1 MKPPKMTDQTIN
13 TPTSWMYLPPELR
26 LMILKKL
33 SYLIYW
39 SKEGDA
45 QEQRRE
51 KCSYAAVSREWQ
63 EFFERW
69 TFRHL
74 TLHQSDLAELGK
86 IIQDNSNRQMSVQ
99 FICLR
104 IELPKYGCKKCK
116 KGESPIEVRTNQRL
130 FTTAVYDLFFIL
142 SQWEEQCDVTL
153 EISVHSPSD
162 ALHYC
167 QELKDRIHRKATM
180 TQRYSKS
187 RTRRKATHGWR
198 RGIQIDSPPD
208 GAKLRVFGHPKG
220 LGFDLRT
227 SVARKLGTLPEVKVV
242 TCLLIRRQFYRHFSV
257 PKALGPMMK
266 SLSRLE
272 HLSYEPWQGI
282 DTNKLAGRQIRD
294 EEHTRL
300 FLDVIQHHETLHSV
314 SMFESFNP
322 AMHTRGKRQAYPA
335 LGQSVAKVS
344 QNLKN
349 LAAIFNVDAKDFFYA
364 FFPSKNPELPP
375 SMSWSNLR
383 HLNLCSELLV
393 PAHYNELIRVAAA
406 AALQMPKLGCMELWN
421 SGPHLM
427 SCIFRYC
434 KLRHGKRFIQLL
446 NTWGGKLDKEA
457 IACWREVA
465 DRVADCELDAQSL
478 YLDVNVFNN
487 YASVLQYLH
496 GRAGLL
502 SKTSLWDVA
511 VGL

>member
-1 MKPPKMTDQTIN
+1 MSDETTT
-13 TPTSWMYLPPELR
+13 TPASWMYLPTELR
-26 LMILKKL
+26 LMILRRL
-33 SYLIYW
+33 TFLIYW
-39 SKEGDA
+39 SKEGDV
-45 QEQRRE
+45 QERRRE
-51 KCSYAAVSREWQ
+51 KCAYAAVSREWQ
-63 EFFERW
+63 AFFERW
-69 TFRHL
+69 TFRDL
-74 TLHQSDLAELGK
+74 TLHQSDLAEFGK
-86 IIQDNSNRQMSVQ
+86 ITQDNINRQMSVQ

-104 IELPKYGCKKCK
+104 MELPEYDCKKCK
-116 KGESPIEVRTNQRL
+116 KEESPEEVRANQRL
-130 FTTAVYDLFFIL
+130 FTTAVWDLFFTL
-142 SQWEEQCDVTL
+142 SQWEEHCDVTL

-167 QELKDRIHRKATM
+167 QELKSRIHRQANM
-180 TQRYSKS
+180 SLRYSKP
-187 RTRRKATHGWR
+187 RTRGRATHGWR
-198 RGIQIDSPPD
+198 RGSQIVKPPD

-242 TCLLIRRQFYRHFSV
+242 TCLLVRRQFYRHFSV

-266 SLSRLE
+266 SLPRLE
-272 HLSYEPWQGI
+272 HLSYEPWRGI
-282 DTNKLAGRQIRD
+282 DTNKFSGRQIRD

-300 FLDVIQHHETLHSV
+300 FLDVIQHHKTLHSV

-344 QNLKN
+344 QKLKN
-349 LAAIFNVDAKDFFYA
+349 LAAVFNVDAKDFFYA
-364 FFPSKNPELPP
+364 FFPSQNPDPLPR
-375 SMSWSNLR
+375 MSWSNLR

-393 PAHYNELIRVAAA
+393 PKHYNELIQVAAA

-421 SGPHLM
+421 SGTHLT

-457 IACWREVA
+457 IARWREVA

-511 VGL
+511 VGI